1 MNSEGSFK
9 SAGDLEVE
17 KSRTSVIT
25 ASQNIKGFFYAG
37 EPEFFQFPH
46 SQLRT
51 TGRRMLPGPN
61 AHVIKRSR
69 ANDWYAAII
78 EQAFRKHEQKVVMI
92 RHQS

>member
-1 MNSEGSFK
+1 V
-9 SAGDLEVE
+9 L
-17 KSRTSVIT
+17 VILKLKNPEHAVVT

-46 SQLRT
+46 YQLRT
-51 TGRRMLPGPN
+51 TGRRLLPGPN

-78 EQAFRKHEQKVVMI
+78 EQAFRKHEQKLVMI
-92 RHQS
+92 RYQS